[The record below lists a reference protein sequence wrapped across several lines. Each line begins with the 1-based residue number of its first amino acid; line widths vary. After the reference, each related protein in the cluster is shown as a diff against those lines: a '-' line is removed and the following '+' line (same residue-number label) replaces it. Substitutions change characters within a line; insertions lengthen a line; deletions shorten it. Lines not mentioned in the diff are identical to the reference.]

1 MILLLASLALAQDET
16 AEPPLVDQP
25 PPEVLDEPVPGTV
38 EDTAASEPDPNAPIL
53 APALL
58 QDVTPTYP
66 EEARARAISGDV
78 LVLLTVDTHGN
89 VVHVELAQGPHVLL
103 DAAAMEAAWGLR
115 FSPATQGGVPVSV
128 QVHYRFRFDLGL
140 AEETGNPSPGSLHG
154 LVVDP
159 DGMAWPGASITVTRL
174 DEEAGRGPP
183 RQLSTA
189 DDGEFRLTFLPSGTY
204 EVVVEAPGFTP
215 ISSEVEIV
223 AGQNLSRSFTLYPE
237 GAMEMVITWQ
247 EKTWREVER
256 APLEPNEGTVTGS
269 YELTRRDIEA
279 TPGSLE
285 DVSRAVHALPGIVS
299 DGDMLATFNARGGET
314 TDVVFMLDRVPLSN
328 PFHLAGFNSI
338 FNPDLIQRV
347 QFFAGTA
354 PANVP
359 SGTSAVLAVE
369 TWDGSPRQDGND
381 IDGAVDISA
390 SSLRLLVMGPI
401 GERSSVALAARR
413 SYLESYFQVMK
424 WANVIDTSFAA
435 PEFSELSARF
445 AWRPADNHRVMFT
458 AMRSADS
465 LGIVNNEGGDSLVTV
480 DATFELENSLSL
492 VSLDHLVQA
501 NEQLQWQTTAAWTRD
516 KAHLLR
522 DLGGAFSEDITSH
535 RAFGRT
541 DVTWSPDKHVVQAGV
556 DASYIIVDAE
566 GSIEDRRALPTW
578 YSSALSDYDVELMD
592 LEQAFA
598 FPEASAYVQETWN
611 GPVRLR
617 GGLRST
623 WTGATDELL
632 LSPRAGVSLP
642 LKTGTVP
649 KLAWGLYHRTPQDP
663 RVLDEQLGNPDL
675 SSEKAMHFV
684 AGLDQGFPLPGEEA
698 GGLFRIEAYRIEL
711 SDLVVSPDNAEAVAA
726 GTTYTNE
733 GTGRNQGI
741 DLMLG
746 ARAGRLSGMATY
758 SYLVATRFNPLNE
771 VFAQTIAPA
780 QDQRHTLGTSVELQ
794 VTPRWRGTVRYS
806 FHTGRPTSS
815 VAWSGQGD
823 TVKLTGLNNER
834 LGNFHNVD
842 VRAEW
847 RKAMDNYRLSVYVEV
862 LNAAN
867 FKSDFVPIV
876 TVQDGEL
883 TESMFNHLPVR
894 PFLGVRADF

>member
-1 MILLLASLALAQDET
+1 MITLLAGLALAQDT
-16 AEPPLVDQP
+16 P
-25 PPEVLDEPVPGTV
+25 
-38 EDTAASEPDPNAPIL
+38 DTAAPTPALETSAPPADAPIVPPVL
-53 APALL
+53 I

-66 EEARARAISGDV
+66 EEARARGLSGDV
-78 LVLLTVDTHGN
+78 LVLLTVDSYGN
-89 VVHVELAQGPHVLL
+89 VVQVELVQGPHVLL
-103 DAAAMEAAWGLR
+103 DASALEASWGLR
-115 FSPATQGGVPVSV
+115 FEPATQGGVPVGV
-128 QVHYRFRFDLGL
+128 QIQYRFRFDLGV
-140 AEETGNPSPGSLHG
+140 ADQTGMAAPGSLHG
-154 LVVDP
+154 MVMDP
-159 DGMAWPGASITVTRL
+159 EGLAYPGAQVTVTRL
-174 DEEAGRGPP
+174 ADEKGPGGQP
-183 RQLSTA
+183 QILSSRE
-189 DDGEFRLTFLPSGTY
+189 DGEFRLTFLPSGTY

-215 ISSEVEIV
+215 VSSEVEIV

-269 YELTRRDIEA
+269 YTLTRRDIEA
-279 TPGSLE
+279 TPGSME

-314 TDVVFMLDRVPLSN
+314 TDVVFLIDRVPLSN

-338 FNPDLIQRV
+338 FNPDLIQEV

-359 SGTSAVLAVE
+359 SGTSAVLSVQ
-369 TWDGSPRQDGND
+369 TWDGSPRQDGSD

-413 SYLESYFQVMK
+413 SYMESYFQVMK
-424 WANVIDTSFAA
+424 WAKIIDTSFAA

-445 AWRPADNHRVMFT
+445 AWRPADRHRLMFT

-465 LGIVNNEGGDSLVTV
+465 LGIVNAADEDTLVTV
-480 DATFELENSLSL
+480 DATFELENSLNL
-492 VSLDHLVQA
+492 VSMDHLFEA
-501 NEQLQWQTTAAWTRD
+501 SETLQWQSTTAWTRD
-516 KAHLLR
+516 KAFLMR
-522 DLGGAFSEDITSH
+522 DLGGEYPENVSSH
-535 RAFGRT
+535 RWFARS
-541 DVTWSPDKHVVQAGV
+541 DLTWSPGKHVVQGGV
-556 DASYIIVDAE
+556 DGSYVLVDAQ
-566 GSIEDRRALPTW
+566 GSIEDNRALPTW
-578 YSSALSDYDVELMD
+578 HTAPLAEYERELVDLDEALGY
-592 LEQAFA
+592 
-598 FPEASAYVQETWN
+598 PETSAYLQETWN
-611 GPVRLR
+611 GPVRVR
-617 GGLRST
+617 GGLRTT
-623 WTGATDELL
+623 WTGATNELL
-632 LSPRAGVSLP
+632 LSPRAGISVP

-649 KLAWGLYHRTPQDP
+649 KASWGLYHRTPQDP
-663 RVLDEQLGNPDL
+663 RLLDPQLGNPLL

-684 AGLDQGFPLPGEEA
+684 VGLDQGFPLPGEEA

-711 SDLVVSPDNAEAVAA
+711 SDLIVSPDNAEAVAA
-726 GTTYTNE
+726 GTTYTNG
-733 GTGRNQGI
+733 GTGRNQGF

-746 ARAGRLSGMATY
+746 ARAGRFAGMATY
-758 SYLVATRFNPLNE
+758 SYLVATRHNPLNE
-771 VFAQTIAPA
+771 VFAKDLAPA
-780 QDQRHTLGTSVELQ
+780 QDQRHTLGTSLEMQ

-815 VAWSGQGD
+815 VAWSGTGD
-823 TVKLTGLNNER
+823 TLVLSGLNDQR
-834 LGNFHNVD
+834 LGNFHNID
-842 VRAEW
+842 LRAEW

-876 TVQDGEL
+876 AVNEDGTLE
-883 TESMFNHLPVR
+883 ESMFNHLPIR